1 MRLARPLEN
10 LIDELGK
17 LPGIGP
23 KSAQRLALYIMK
35 LPANEVE
42 TLARALT
49 GAKEKVFS
57 CSRCGNL
64 TDRDP
69 CLICRDESRNQQL
82 VCVVEEASDVIAME
96 RAGFEGVYA
105 VLAPPVA
112 GGDILLSFNPDELV
126 EQLHKRG
133 ATEVLMATNPDMQGE
148 VLARM
153 LADAARRHGL
163 TVTRLAHGLPVGG
176 DIEFADEIT
185 LRQAIKGRKEI

>member
-10 LIDELGK
+10 LIEELGK

-35 LPANEVE
+35 LPRGEVE
-42 TLARALT
+42 SLARSLLN
-49 GAKEKVFS
+49 AKDKVFP
-57 CSRCGNL
+57 CPRCGNL

-69 CLICRDESRNQQL
+69 CLICQDDQRNQQL

-105 VLAPPVA
+105 VLAPPA
-112 GGDILLSFNPDELV
+112 GGDLLLSLNPEALIA
-126 EQLHKRG
+126 QLASRG

-153 LADAARRHGL
+153 LAETAKRRGM